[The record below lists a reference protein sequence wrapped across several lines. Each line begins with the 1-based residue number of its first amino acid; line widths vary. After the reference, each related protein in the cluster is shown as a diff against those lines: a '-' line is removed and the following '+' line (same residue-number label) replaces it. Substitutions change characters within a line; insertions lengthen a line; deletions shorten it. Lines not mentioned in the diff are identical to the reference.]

1 MPAKSLY
8 SALDEI
14 LAAKVVT
21 LQTARPGDLVSD
33 SVKRMYDE
41 DVGALAVIDDGAL
54 VGIFTERDAL
64 YRVLQ
69 AKRDPA
75 ATTLFE
81 VMTRDPEVVSPR
93 LKVID
98 ALRMVNEQ
106 RFRHL
111 PLSEH
116 GKLVGL
122 LSSGDL
128 TGWILRIH
136 DAETAKLEGSF
147 FGLVLKNKAVF
158 ALLATLIGL
167 IALALLTT

>member
-1 MPAKSLY
+1 MPAKSLH
-8 SALDEI
+8 SALDEV

-21 LQTARPGDLVSD
+21 LQTVRPGDLVSD
-33 SVKRMYDE
+33 CVKRMYDE
-41 DVGALAVIDDGAL
+41 DVGALAVIDDGGL

-69 AKRDPA
+69 ARRDPT
-75 ATTLFE
+75 ATTVFE
-81 VMTRDPEVVSPR
+81 VMTRDPEIVSPR

-111 PLSEH
+111 PLSDH
-116 GKLVGL
+116 GELVGL

-128 TGWILRIH
+128 TRWLLQVH
-136 DAETAKLEGSF
+136 DAEATRLEGSL
-147 FGLVLKNKAVF
+147 FGLVSRNKAVLG
-158 ALLATLIGL
+158 LLAVLIGL
-167 IALALLTT
+167 IALALLTS

>member
-8 SALDEI
+8 SSLDE
-14 LAAKVVT
+14 VVSANVVP

-33 SVKRMYDE
+33 SVRRMYDE
-41 DVGALAVIDDGAL
+41 DVGALAVIEDGAL

-64 YRVLQ
+64 YRVLNE
-69 AKRDPA
+69 KRDPA

-111 PLSEH
+111 PLSEE
-116 GKLVGL
+116 GELVGL

-128 TGWILRIH
+128 TRWLLQVH
-136 DAETAKLEGSF
+136 DAETAKVEGTL
-147 FGLVLKNKAVF
+147 FGLISRNKAVF
-158 ALLATLIGL
+158 GLLAALIVL
-167 IALALLTT
+167 IALALVKA